1 MKSLKSLKSLKVRE
15 FLSESITKFVA
26 TQLPDKTE
34 TELEHI
40 KYGIE
45 VSLVNILKLPFILL
59 AAFLLGIFKYVI
71 IAMFAFAAI
80 RTFANGVHAK
90 TSLGCF
96 LISLASFLAIVY
108 SAMYISLSLPVK
120 FIIFFISL
128 SLIYLYAPAD
138 NEERPFVEEKF
149 RKRLRI
155 LAVVSTII
163 MFVFSFIIKDLI
175 ISNIIFYSIVI
186 ESVLVTPL
194 IYRLMKRGYRN
205 YEKVEFN

>member
-1 MKSLKSLKSLKVRE
+1 MKVRD
-15 FLSESITKFVA
+15 FLSKSITNFVA
-26 TQLPDKTE
+26 AQLPDKTE

-40 KYGIE
+40 KYGID
-45 VSLVNILKLPFILL
+45 VSLVNLLKLPFILL

-71 IAMFAFAAI
+71 IAMFAFGTI

-96 LISLASFLAIVY
+96 FITLASFLVIVY
-108 SAMYISLSLPVK
+108 SAMFINLTLPVK
-120 FIIFFISL
+120 VIIFLLSL
-128 SLIYLYAPAD
+128 ALIYLYAPAD

-155 LAVVSTII
+155 LAIISTII
-163 MFVFSFIIKDLI
+163 LFVFSVIIRDVI

-186 ESVLVTPL
+186 ESILVTPL
-194 IYRLMKRGYRN
+194 IYKIMKRGYRN
-205 YEKVEFN
+205 YEKVQFD